1 MKPRQPDKEDAI
13 GDVAAARWNGGD
25 LPILSTEV
33 AEGKATPHVRPMLA
47 SSPGRTSAVDQRC
60 PGPAV
65 GMSLECRHPAAALA
79 IAGRAER

>member
-1 MKPRQPDKEDAI
+1 MKPRQPDQEDAI
-13 GDVAAARWNGGD
+13 GDVAATRWNGD
-25 LPILSTEV
+25 DPPILPTDLV
-33 AEGKATPHVRPMLA
+33 EGKATPHVRRMLA

-65 GMSLECRHPAAALA
+65 GVSLECRHPAAALA